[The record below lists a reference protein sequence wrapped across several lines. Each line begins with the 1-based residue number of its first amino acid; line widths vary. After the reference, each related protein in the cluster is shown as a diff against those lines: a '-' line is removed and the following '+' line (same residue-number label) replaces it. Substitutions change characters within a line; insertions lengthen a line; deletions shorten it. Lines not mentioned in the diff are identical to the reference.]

1 MMKYRSV
8 RSIIGC
14 VCVALL
20 AFSFVMASETAKSAE
35 SIKIP
40 LHNWTSQLVGAE
52 IVGRILQE
60 GGSEVEYVPADS
72 GAVYE
77 AMCEGDVDLVH
88 EVWQGAFGVAFEK
101 QVAKG
106 CVIDAATHD
115 AKTREEWWYP
125 SYVEEVCPGLPDWEA
140 LNDCA
145 ELFATSE
152 TAPKGR
158 YLGGPAEWLKGD
170 DERVLGLGMN
180 FHVINAGSADA
191 IWAELAIA
199 FEKKQPIVHFNWT
212 PNFIEALYDGKF
224 IEFPEYWDGCKD
236 DPSGGLNAELTHDC
250 GNPKGGYLKI
260 GVWKGFPERDPGA
273 YAVIQKMN
281 FSNLDVAVMSKLVDV
296 DKMEVQDAATKW
308 MDDNDAKWRA
318 WLN

>member
-101 QVAKG
+101 QVA
-106 CVIDAATHD
+106 
-115 AKTREEWWYP
+115 
-125 SYVEEVCPGLPDWEA
+125 
-140 LNDCA
+140 
-145 ELFATSE
+145 
-152 TAPKGR
+152 
-158 YLGGPAEWLKGD
+158 
-170 DERVLGLGMN
+170 
-180 FHVINAGSADA
+180 
-191 IWAELAIA
+191 
-199 FEKKQPIVHFNWT
+199 
-212 PNFIEALYDGKF
+212 
-224 IEFPEYWDGCKD
+224 
-236 DPSGGLNAELTHDC
+236 
-250 GNPKGGYLKI
+250 
-260 GVWKGFPERDPGA
+260 
-273 YAVIQKMN
+273 
-281 FSNLDVAVMSKLVDV
+281 
-296 DKMEVQDAATKW
+296 
-308 MDDNDAKWRA
+308 
-318 WLN
+318 

>member
-1 MMKYRSV
+1 M
-8 RSIIGC
+8 
-14 VCVALL
+14 L
-20 AFSFVMASETAKSAE
+20 TAATANAGE
-35 SIKIP
+35 AIRIP

-52 IVGRILQE
+52 IVGRILQH
-60 GGSEVEYVPADS
+60 GGAEVEYVPADS

-77 AMCEGDVDLVH
+77 AMCEGDIDVVH

-125 SYVEEVCPGLPDWEA
+125 AYVENVCPGLPDWKA
-140 LNDCA
+140 LDACA
-145 ELFATSE
+145 ELFSTSE

-158 YLGGPAEWLKGD
+158 FLGGPAEWLKGD
-170 DERVLGLGMN
+170 DERVAGLGMD
-180 FHVINAGSADA
+180 FVVINAGSADA
-191 IWAELAIA
+191 LWAELAIA
-199 FEKKQPIVHFNWT
+199 KEKNKPIVLFNWT

-224 IEFPEYWDGCKD
+224 VEFPEYFEGCRED
-236 DPSGGLNAELTHDC
+236 ATLGVNPETTHDC

-260 GVWKGFPERDPGA
+260 GVWEGLPEKNPRV
-273 YAVIQKMN
+273 YAILQKIN

-296 DKMEVQDAATKW
+296 DKMEVEDAATKW
-308 MDDNDAKWRA
+308 MADNDAKWKS
-318 WLN
+318 WVHH